1 MFYFDFEFCE
11 SKISCTFWLWKTLQV
26 RSPYGHGY
34 HYGDHVLFGDFAFT
48 AAESGDYTAC
58 FSTHTTDTITV
69 DFVWKTGVAAKD
81 WNNVAKK
88 GQIEVSLTMFLLI
101 EFVGMIG
108 TVGVVWSFY
117 QFAILC
123 SLSYLWLIMLNAVHF
138 DDINS

>member
-1 MFYFDFEFCE
+1 
-11 SKISCTFWLWKTLQV
+11 
-26 RSPYGHGY
+26 
-34 HYGDHVLFGDFAFT
+34 VLFGDFAFT

-123 SLSYLWLIMLNAVHF
+123 SLSYL
-138 DDINS
+138 